1 MYSPF
6 STQDLVIPINIALAS
21 TTSVMRIPSSPYV
34 VYGEKHEM
42 FNGLNFKR
50 WKQKKMLFYL
60 TTLNLVKFLTEK
72 VPKTS
77 ENKFDLATVMV
88 VDT

>member
-1 MYSPF
+1 
-6 STQDLVIPINIALAS
+6 
-21 TTSVMRIPSSPYV
+21 
-34 VYGEKHEM
+34 M

-50 WKQKKMLFYL
+50 WKQKKILFHL

-77 ENKFDLATVMV
+77 ENKFDPTTVMV

>member
-1 MYSPF
+1 MVSFRQKKYKLEDISI
-6 STQDLVIPINIALAS
+6 SQ
-21 TTSVMRIPSSPYV
+21 
-34 VYGEKHEM
+34 KHEM

-77 ENKFDLATVMV
+77 ENKFDPTTVMV